1 MTTKLL
7 LAVSELGKQR
17 RVEQEIAD
25 EKERKRVAAEE
36 EAKKA
41 AEFKKAE
48 TQIKSML
55 SLTLKDM
62 SKAGGRLVVEDEM
75 RTPSPFRDALQLLEK

>member
-48 TQIKSML
+48 T
-55 SLTLKDM
+55 
-62 SKAGGRLVVEDEM
+62 
-75 RTPSPFRDALQLLEK
+75 